1 MEIVGI
7 QLAICQRTRSQITE
21 VAMKNLMLVLT
32 IMMSFGQWGCMFL
45 GGAAVGAAGTG
56 AAYEYSAHEQMEK
69 LEADY
74 KAEKISRAEYEA
86 RKKQIE
92 AGSILY

>member
-1 MEIVGI
+1 
-7 QLAICQRTRSQITE
+7 
-21 VAMKNLMLVLT
+21 
-32 IMMSFGQWGCMFL
+32 MFL

-56 AAYEYSAHEQMEK
+56 VAYEYSAHEQMEK

-74 KAEKISRAEYEA
+74 KAEKISRAEYES

-92 AGSILY
+92 AGSLIY

>member
-1 MEIVGI
+1 
-7 QLAICQRTRSQITE
+7 
-21 VAMKNLMLVLT
+21 
-32 IMMSFGQWGCMFL
+32 
-45 GGAAVGAAGTG
+45 
-56 AAYEYSAHEQMEK
+56 MEK

-74 KAEKISRAEYEA
+74 KAERISRKEYEA